1 MKGKG
6 KIMTYWLMDESE
18 PESEKRCLLSRPA
31 STLYKDPVPRVD
43 LITVKN
49 SQEECII
56 NSTESV
62 NVKHDSGTLEAT
74 ISNRTKRVRIN
85 HQFQFSY

>member
-31 STLYKDPVPRVD
+31 STLYKDPLPRVD

-62 NVKHDSGTLEAT
+62 NIKHDSGTQAT
-74 ISNRTKRVRIN
+74 ISRTKQVRIN

>member
-18 PESEKRCLLSRPA
+18 PEPSERRRLLSRPA

-43 LITVKN
+43 LITVTN
-49 SQEECII
+49 SQEEAKNGIQH
-56 NSTESV
+56 STESV
-62 NVKHDSGTLEAT
+62 NVKHDSGFTTRPHQPAT
-74 ISNRTKRVRIN
+74 WLI
-85 HQFQFSY
+85 Y

>member
-18 PESEKRCLLSRPA
+18 SSESSEKRRLLSRPA
-31 STLYKDPVPRVD
+31 STLHKDPVPRVD
-43 LITVKN
+43 LITVTN
-49 SQEECII
+49 SQDEAKTR

-62 NVKHDSGTLEAT
+62 NVKHDSGDTCWRKPL
-74 ISNRTKRVRIN
+74 RVRIN
-85 HQFQFSY
+85 HQLDLID